1 MYDCSGIIVTLV
13 GINVTLIGY
22 GTINY
27 SCKHILKIEVV
38 GHVVY
43 MGLEHGMVIIS
54 SCINL
59 QGIMVNIPCA

>member
-1 MYDCSGIIVTLV
+1 V

-43 MGLEHGMVIIS
+43 MGLEHGMVIIG

-59 QGIMVNIPCA
+59 QGIMVNIPRA